1 MLENS
6 FQTLPD
12 WLHSEVAPT
21 PVEGARLVHV
31 HPGLRDELG
40 LLALSDP
47 ELLSWLNGQSRIPGD
62 QRIATRYAGHQFGV
76 WAGQLGDGRAISLGE
91 FVTPTRGRL
100 EVQVKGAGP
109 TPFSR
114 RGDGRAVLRSSVREY
129 LCSIAMKGLQ
139 IPTSEVLALIAG
151 KEPVQRETV
160 ETAALV
166 ARVFPTNVRF
176 GHFELCRHFNRPGE
190 FDALTQY
197 TRELFFPECTIEEM
211 LREITRRTA
220 HLMAA
225 WQDVGFCHGVMN
237 TDNFSVLGFTLD
249 YGPFGF
255 LEDTRLDHVCN
266 HSDHEGRYAY
276 HRQPDVGVWNL
287 ERFLACFRDLVP
299 VERLTQI
306 LDAYFHDFKSET
318 ERRIRLKLGL
328 LTARDSDSA
337 LFLDL
342 LRTLHDLRTDFT
354 WFFRNLAQ
362 PGFGKGGEIPSGDL
376 QGWLKRYQER
386 LALEGRDEGERSR
399 AMLQNNPKFILRNY
413 IAQEVIE
420 AVSRGSERELRDWI
434 RILENPFDEHSGFE
448 DYAEPTPQSFKHF
461 EISCSS

>member
-6 FQTLPD
+6 FQTLPA
-12 WLHSEVAPT
+12 WLYAEVEPT
-21 PVEGARLVHV
+21 PVGGARLVHV
-31 HPGLRDELG
+31 QPGLRKELG
-40 LLALSDP
+40 LHVFSDS
-47 ELLSWLNGQSRIPGD
+47 ELLTWLNGQSRIPGD

-91 FVTPTRGRL
+91 FMTPARGRL

-129 LCSIAMKGLQ
+129 LCSIAMKGLG
-139 IPTSEVLALIAG
+139 IPTSEVLALVSG
-151 KEPVQRETV
+151 TEPVERETT

-166 ARVFPTNVRF
+166 ARVFPTNIRF
-176 GHFELCRHFNRPGE
+176 GHFELCRHFDRPGE

-237 TDNFSVLGFTLD
+237 TDNFSILGFTLD

-287 ERFLACFRDLVP
+287 ERFLACFRDFVP

-328 LTARDSDSA
+328 LTARDSDSG

-342 LRTLHDLRTDFT
+342 LRILHDRRADFA
-354 WFFRNLAQ
+354 WFFRNLAH
-362 PGFGKGGEIPSGDL
+362 PGLGRVVEIPGEDL
-376 QGWLKRYQER
+376 QNWLKRYRER
-386 LALEGRDEGERSR
+386 LVLEGRDDGERSL
-399 AMLQNNPKFILRNY
+399 AMLRNNPKFILRNY

-420 AVSRGSERELRDWI
+420 AVSKGSDREMMDWI
-434 RILENPFDEHSGFE
+434 RILENPFDEHPGFE
-448 DYAEPTPQSFKHF
+448 GYAEPTPQSFKHF

>member
-6 FQTLPD
+6 FQTLPE
-12 WLHSEVAPT
+12 WLHAEVDPT
-21 PVEGARLVHV
+21 PVAGARLIHV
-31 HPGLRDELG
+31 QSGMRQEIGLGMIPDAE
-40 LLALSDP
+40 LLA
-47 ELLSWLNGQSRIPGD
+47 WLNGEKRIPGD

-91 FVTPTRGRL
+91 FLTPTRGRL

-129 LCSIAMKGLQ
+129 LCSIAMKGLG
-139 IPTSEVLALIAG
+139 IPTSEVLALVAG
-151 KEPVQRETV
+151 TEPVERETT

-166 ARVFPTNVRF
+166 ARVFPTNIRF

-237 TDNFSVLGFTLD
+237 TDNFSILGFTLD

-266 HSDHEGRYAY
+266 HSDHEGRYAF

-299 VERLTQI
+299 VEQLTSI
-306 LDAYFHDFKSET
+306 LDAYFFDFKAET
-318 ERRIRLKLGL
+318 ERRIRLKLGFE
-328 LTARDSDSA
+328 TARDTDSG

-342 LRTLHDLRTDFT
+342 LRILHDQRIDYT
-354 WFFRNLAQ
+354 WFFRNLARTDWIIN
-362 PGFGKGGEIPSGDL
+362 PSVRGEAL
-376 QGWLKRYQER
+376 QAWLKRYQER
-386 LALEGRDEGERSR
+386 LVLEGRNDADRSR
-399 AMLQNNPKFILRNY
+399 AMIQNNPKYILRNY

-420 AVSRGSERELRDWI
+420 AVSRGSERELLDWI
-434 RILENPFDEHSGFE
+434 RVLERPHDEHPGFE
-448 DYAEPTPQSFKHF
+448 RYAGPTPDSLKDF

>member
-6 FQTLPD
+6 FQTLPP
-12 WLHSEVAPT
+12 WLHAEVTPT
-21 PVEGARLVHV
+21 PVIGARLVHA
-31 HPGLRDELG
+31 HPELRHELG
-40 LLALSDP
+40 LQSLSDG
-47 ELLSWLNGQSRIPGD
+47 ELLTWLNGQSRIPGD

-91 FVTPTRGRL
+91 FVTSSRGRL

-129 LCSIAMKGLQ
+129 LCSIAMKGLG
-139 IPTSEVLALIAG
+139 IPTSEVLALVTG
-151 KEPVQRETV
+151 TEPVERETT

-166 ARVFPTNVRF
+166 ARVFPTNLRL
-176 GHFELCRHFNRPGE
+176 GHFELCRHFNRPME
-190 FDALTQY
+190 FDALTHY

-237 TDNFSVLGFTLD
+237 TDNFSILGFTLD

-276 HRQPDVGVWNL
+276 HRQPDVGVWNM

-299 VERLTQI
+299 VETLTRI
-306 LDAYFHDFKSET
+306 LDSYFHDFKAET
-318 ERRIRLKLGL
+318 DHRIRRKLGFS
-328 LTARDSDSA
+328 TSRDTDA
-337 LFLDL
+337 GLFLDL
-342 LRTLHDLRTDFT
+342 LRILHDQRIDYT
-354 WFFRNLAQ
+354 WFFRELAQ
-362 PGFGKGGEIPSGDL
+362 AGFGRVSAIRNEAL
-376 QGWLKRYQER
+376 AGWLKQYAER
-386 LALEGRDEGERSR
+386 LVLEGRDEGERSL
-399 AMLQNNPKFILRNY
+399 AMLRNNPKYILRNY

-420 AVSRGSERELRDWI
+420 AVSRGSDRELLDWI
-434 RILENPFDEHSGFE
+434 RILETPYDEHPGFE
-448 DYAEPTPQSFKHF
+448 RYAEPTPDAFKHF

>member
-6 FQTLPD
+6 FQTLPA
-12 WLHSEVAPT
+12 WLHSEVDPT
-21 PVEGARLVHV
+21 PVVGARLVHAQA
-31 HPGLRDELG
+31 GIRQELG
-40 LLALSDP
+40 LDRLTDGQ
-47 ELLSWLNGQSRIPGD
+47 LLTWLNGQSRIEGD

-91 FVTPTRGRL
+91 FVTDTRGRL
-100 EVQVKGAGP
+100 EVQVKGAGQ

-129 LCSIAMKGLQ
+129 LCSIAMKGLG
-139 IPTSEVLALIAG
+139 IPTSEVLALISG
-151 KEPVQRETV
+151 TEPVERETT

-166 ARVFPTNVRF
+166 ARVFPSNVRF
-176 GHFELCRHFNRPGE
+176 GHFELCRHFKRPDE
-190 FDALTQY
+190 FDALTHY
-197 TRELFFPECTIEEM
+197 TRELFFQGCTIEEM

-220 HLMAA
+220 HMIAA

-266 HSDHEGRYAY
+266 HTDHEGRYAY

-299 VERLTQI
+299 VERLAGM
-306 LDAYFHDFKSET
+306 LDAYFHDFHAETGRKIRLRLGLVT
-318 ERRIRLKLGL
+318 EREG
-328 LTARDSDSA
+328 DSA

-342 LRTLHDLRTDFT
+342 LRLLHTERVDYTR
-354 WFFRNLAQ
+354 FFRSLAREAFFED
-362 PGFGKGGEIPSGDL
+362 PLFRGEGL
-376 QGWLKRYQER
+376 QGWLGRYRER
-386 LALEGRDEGERSR
+386 LVLEGRTESERSNG
-399 AMLQNNPKFILRNY
+399 MLQNNPKFILRNY

-420 AVSRGSERELRDWI
+420 SVKNGSDRELLDWI
-434 RILENPFDEHSGFE
+434 RILERPFDEHPEFE
-448 DYAEPTPQSFKHF
+448 RHAGPTPEEFKHF